1 MVRALALLLFVL
13 VVSAGC
19 TTKALPAGS
28 VVIDRVDVVGAEK
41 VDGDDVEDK
50 IATAETKRALWGSL
64 EGVPILTIFDAMLVE
79 YRTYDQLV
87 LERDLQRVRRF
98 YQARGF
104 YEAQVRA
111 GRVVPTEGRHV
122 RVEIVVDEGEQPC
135 AATDLEEEDSCA
147 GVTHSPLD
155 ASPSFITLA
164 THQPIAAVTT
174 TAAPAP
180 TTGATTPPT
189 DSPPAPEEVA
199 DEDDSSTPWGLV
211 AGLGGGLVL
220 IGLGV
225 TRFFGSSSSSGSPS
239 ESPSGGPPAT
249 IVTVPP
255 PTSTES
261 EPQVCRVE
269 VQANE
274 INGLGIYHLCLIFT
288 DEHGAR
294 YFRGG
299 PGETTLK
306 DGLLGRVTGHTGKHV
321 PGAVDWEP
329 GCPTVLIAEG
339 PDVCA
344 KKELLFDELS
354 RINRMGAAYELEGP
368 NSNTTVRRLLRAAG
382 LPEEKPD
389 VLTPGWDH
397 DGLDPKP
404 PKPTGPGPKPAPAP
418 VPKTPTPPPAGGP
431 GR

>member
-1 MVRALALLLFVL
+1 MVKGVTGARRYGLLASFALLFLALV
-13 VVSAGC
+13 
-19 TTKALPAGS
+19 GS
-28 VVIDRVDVVGAEK
+28 THVGAQVAE
-41 VDGDDVEDK
+41 DDVLTFTLDGPSGPQSADEPVSGDG
-50 IATAETKRALWGSL
+50 TAEHDFGIGSF
-64 EGVPILTIFDAMLVE
+64 GTYTWSILDDAGDEVGIG
-79 YRTYDQLV
+79 T
-87 LERDLQRVRRF
+87 
-98 YQARGF
+98 
-104 YEAQVRA
+104 
-111 GRVVPTEGRHV
+111 
-122 RVEIVVDEGEQPC
+122 IVVDEGEQPC
-135 AATDLEEEDSCA
+135 AAADLEEGDSCA

-189 DSPPAPEEVA
+189 DSPPAPEEAA

-225 TRFFGSSSSSGSPS
+225 TRFFGSSSSSESPS

-397 DGLDPKP
+397 DGLDPEP

-418 VPKTPTPPPAGGP
+418 VPKPPTPPPAGGP